1 MIQVR
6 RFKYDF
12 DNLNDLMLL
21 DPRLIVGI
29 TVFPNEVRV
38 IALNRLF
45 SLQKKVTII
54 LGETSWMNGGIKIKS
69 VQSNNDFLIVETDGP
84 MCSSVKIAVKKVLQ
98 AMKYMACKNAF
109 FPGEDVL
116 KSVGDSC
123 LFYAG
128 ENIDSLKLVD
138 SFLTSIRL
146 MSNYLLFYC
155 QRDGLIKK
163 LRLKDVTCDWSVN
176 AFGLCRLKN
185 VVFLGREKGDVIPV
199 TLADGKIINIDLFS
213 GRVLSENR
221 ALEESGIFIGESEG
235 INTLMVADKLIFSP
249 IRTN

>member
-6 RFKYDF
+6 RFKYNF

-21 DPRLIVGI
+21 DPRLIIGI
-29 TVFPNEVRV
+29 TVFPNEIRV
-38 IALNRLF
+38 IALNH
-45 SLQKKVTII
+45 SAPLQSKITII

-185 VVFLGREKGDVIPV
+185 VVFLGREKGDLIPV

-235 INTLMVADKLIFSP
+235 INTSMVADRLMFSP
-249 IRTN
+249 TGID